1 MNLEDEARRSADKA
15 ARRDKKIHPKMRVT
29 GRGMKRFA
37 KPARK
42 KG

>member
-1 MNLEDEARRSADKA
+1 MDLETEARRAEDKS
-15 ARRDKKIHPKMRVT
+15 ARREKKIRPKMRVT

-37 KPARK
+37 KPTRK